1 MNKTPSPFPYIRE
14 FAKEGI
20 FSEYTLRLM
29 LKQGKLPHIM
39 CGNRCRINRALFMKQ
54 IDDESKRAVMN
65 NEE

>member
-1 MNKTPSPFPYIRE
+1 MNNTLSPFPCIRE

-54 IDDESKRAVMN
+54 IDDDSKRAVMN

>member
-1 MNKTPSPFPYIRE
+1 MNNTLSMFPTIPE

-39 CGNRCRINRALFMKQ
+39 CGNRPRINRALFMKQ
-54 IDDESKRAVMN
+54 IDEESQKAVIN